1 MAVFASRFP
10 FHCLNAMASNNSIK
24 LAANRATHAYWAVKD
39 MIRQRQLHG
48 GEIIVESRLAA
59 ALDVSRTPLRE
70 ALQRLEGEGLVVKT
84 ANHSF
89 LVRKVDLAEYLNS
102 LSARLLLEV
111 EAVGLAIDRIPG
123 AAIAAARS
131 EIHALMEAAEFDREA
146 HWRSDNH
153 VHGLIADA
161 CGNPVLAQLIRSLR
175 VTTNLFE
182 IERVADRIEPDS
194 TEHLKLLDALE
205 ARDSKGAKLAMRR
218 HINSLKNHATRS
230 MV

>member
-1 MAVFASRFP
+1 
-10 FHCLNAMASNNSIK
+10 
-24 LAANRATHAYWAVKD
+24 
-39 MIRQRQLHG
+39 
-48 GEIIVESRLAA
+48 
-59 ALDVSRTPLRE
+59 
-70 ALQRLEGEGLVVKT
+70 
-84 ANHSF
+84 
-89 LVRKVDLAEYLNS
+89 
-102 LSARLLLEV
+102 
-111 EAVGLAIDRIPG
+111 
-123 AAIAAARS
+123 
-131 EIHALMEAAEFDREA
+131 MEAAEFDREA